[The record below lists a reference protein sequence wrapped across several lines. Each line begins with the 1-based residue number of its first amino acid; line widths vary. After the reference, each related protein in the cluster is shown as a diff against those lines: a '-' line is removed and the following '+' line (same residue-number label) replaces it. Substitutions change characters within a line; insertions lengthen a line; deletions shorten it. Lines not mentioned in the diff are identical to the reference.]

1 MLLEKIASKSEI
13 FSRRERV
20 GVKKKKKK
28 AKNEFCRVTKLIN
41 IKKKLINCSW

>member
-20 GVKKKKKK
+20 GVKKKK